1 MPQRPSTP
9 HGAASRATPHT
20 RLRRYA
26 KTALVA
32 LALVCVGAL
41 SLPVWAGSITIDSAA
56 SEVVNDMYVV
66 NADVAFAFSDDA
78 IEAIKS
84 GIALYIDVDFRIARE
99 RRYLWDPNILTLSRR
114 YQIERHALTDRYI
127 ITDLVT
133 DDRRTHDSLEAAIHD
148 LGRIRE
154 IPLAEAALLDD
165 ANDYRIEV
173 RARLDLESLPA
184 PLRPLAYISP
194 SWRMSSGWYEWKVTR

>member
-1 MPQRPSTP
+1 MNAAAPGTHRHRTPSA
-9 HGAASRATPHT
+9 HVKAVLA
-20 RLRRYA
+20 
-26 KTALVA
+26 V
-32 LALVCVGAL
+32 LALTCATTFNA
-41 SLPVWAGSITIDSAA
+41 PVRAGSITIDSAE
-56 SEVVNDMYVV
+56 SEVVNEMYVV
-66 NADVAFAFSDDA
+66 NADLAFAFSDDA
-78 IEAIKS
+78 IEAMKS

-99 RRYLWDPNILTLSRR
+99 RRYLWDPDILTLSRR
-114 YQIERHALTDRYI
+114 YQIERHALTDRYV

-148 LGRIRE
+148 LGQIRE
-154 IPLAEAALLDD
+154 VPLAEAALLDE
-165 ANDYRIEV
+165 ANEYRIEV

>member
-1 MPQRPSTP
+1 MRPRAST
-9 HGAASRATPHT
+9 SRASAF
-20 RLRRYA
+20 RVWLRRAA
-26 KTALVA
+26 KRVIAIGATVCSVA
-32 LALVCVGAL
+32 LGV
-41 SLPVWAGSITIDSAA
+41 PVWAGSIAIDSAESA
-56 SEVVNDMYVV
+56 VVNDMYVV
-66 NADVAFAFSDDA
+66 NADVEFAFSDDA

-99 RRYLWDPNILTLSRR
+99 RPYLWDPDILTLSRR
-114 YQIERHALTDRYI
+114 YQIERHALTDRYV

-148 LGRIRE
+148 LGRIRGV
-154 IPLAEAALLDD
+154 PLAEAGLLEDGKE
-165 ANDYRIEV
+165 YWIEV

-194 SWRMSSGWYEWKVTR
+194 SWRMSSGWYEWKVIR

>member
-1 MPQRPSTP
+1 MRCVKNVI
-9 HGAASRATPHT
+9 AVF
-20 RLRRYA
+20 
-26 KTALVA
+26 VA
-32 LALVCVGAL
+32 VCAGAL
-41 SLPVWAGSITIDSAA
+41 CLPVWAGSITIDSAE
-56 SEVVNDMYVV
+56 SEVVNEMYVV
-66 NADVAFAFSDDA
+66 NANVAFAFSDDA

-84 GIALYIDVDFRIARE
+84 GIALYIDVDFRISRE
-99 RRYLWDPNILTLSRR
+99 RRYLWDPDILNLSRR
-114 YQIERHALTDRYI
+114 YQIERHALTDRYV

-165 ANDYRIEV
+165 ASEYRIEL

-194 SWRMSSGWYEWKVTR
+194 SWRMSSGWYEWKITR

>member
-1 MPQRPSTP
+1 M
-9 HGAASRATPHT
+9 
-20 RLRRYA
+20 LKNYA
-26 KTALVA
+26 KRTIASLFVVCACALGMPA
-32 LALVCVGAL
+32 
-41 SLPVWAGSITIDSAA
+41 SAGSIAIDSAE
-56 SEVVNDMYVV
+56 SEVVNEMYVV

-84 GIALYIDVDFRIARE
+84 GIALYIDVDFRISRV
-99 RRYLWDPNILTLSRR
+99 RRYLWDPDILTLSRR
-114 YQIERHALTDRYI
+114 YQIERHALTDRYV

-133 DDRRTHDSLEAAIHD
+133 DDRRTHDSLEAAVHD
-148 LGRIRE
+148 LGRIRG

-165 ANDYRIEV
+165 TSEYRVEL

-194 SWRMSSGWYEWKVTR
+194 SWRMSSGWYQWKITR

>member
-1 MPQRPSTP
+1 MSA
-9 HGAASRATPHT
+9 AASRTTLHS
-20 RLRRYA
+20 RLGRRA
-26 KTALVA
+26 KTV
-32 LALVCVGAL
+32 LATLAIVCAGTL
-41 SLPVWAGSITIDSAA
+41 SPLVWAGSIKIDSAE
-56 SEVVNDMYVV
+56 SEIVNEMYVV

-99 RRYLWDPNILTLSRR
+99 RRYLWDPDTLTLSRR
-114 YQIERHALTDRYI
+114 YQIERHALTDRYV

-154 IPLAEAALLDD
+154 VPLAEAALLDD
-165 ANDYRIEV
+165 ANEYRIEV